1 MSIIIK
7 PILTDNNYNKDLI
20 MNQCIRLMA
29 SYLRIVGEIPVAEVK
44 KTSFSFISIL
54 GNIRSVIFILIKSQQ
69 KNILSQRK

>member
-1 MSIIIK
+1 
-7 PILTDNNYNKDLI
+7 

-54 GNIRSVIFILIKSQQ
+54 GNIRSVMFFLFKI
-69 KNILSQRK
+69 RK